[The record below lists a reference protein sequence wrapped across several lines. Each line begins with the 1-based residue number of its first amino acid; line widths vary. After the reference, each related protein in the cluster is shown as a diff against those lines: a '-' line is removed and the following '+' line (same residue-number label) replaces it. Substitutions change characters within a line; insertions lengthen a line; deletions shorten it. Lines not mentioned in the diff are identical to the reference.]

1 MKYFLQVLIL
11 FLLLSCDSSRLYE
24 KNISINNTVWEIS
37 NKPSF
42 EYKNTHTDK
51 KVNLK
56 INVRHSSSYQYSNL
70 WLFVNIIDPVGEL
83 KRDTMECILAQKN
96 GKWLGHGLTDIRDV
110 QCQFKN
116 YTLSKRGTYTFVI
129 EQAMRHGDLAK
140 IEKLNG
146 IMEIGLRIEKMN
158 FNE

>member
-1 MKYFLQVLIL
+1 MKYFLQVLTL

-24 KNISINNTVWEIS
+24 KNISIDNTVWELS

-42 EYKNTHTDK
+42 EYDNTYAHK

-70 WLFVNIIDPVGEL
+70 WLFINIIDPEGEL
-83 KRDTMECILAQKN
+83 KKDTIECVLAQKN
-96 GKWLGHGLTDIRDV
+96 GKWLGHGLADIRYV

-116 YTLSKRGTYTFVI
+116 YTLSKIGTYTFEI
-129 EQAMRHGDLAK
+129 EQAMRYGDLAK
-140 IEKLNG
+140 IEKLEG